1 MKVLKVRIKDYK
13 VIKNLEKEINGN
25 NILLLGDNGVGKSS
39 FIQFI
44 ELALGKTSDL
54 PEVKTGEGQVI
65 VDKNGQEWTFNVEF
79 KKGKPQITLVSPEGF
94 KDTRKSV
101 IANVV
106 GAMDFD
112 IDEFV
117 QLSDSTS
124 GRKKQIEIY
133 KSFLPQEIREFMES
147 QEARVKRAYDE
158 RTEKNREAKMLE
170 GYIAE
175 HPYKKIFD
183 MPERPVDTKQ
193 LTEQIES
200 ALEHNKKVLSV
211 KERLVQR
218 QNEVLILNA
227 QIKELEDKR
236 KELEKMNE
244 SASDWLVSNS
254 EIDVSSLMTQKDS
267 AYEIN
272 SAFEKRDDFL
282 KQQAML
288 ESLKSDS
295 GELTAF
301 IESSKQA
308 IEDAIRDCDVPVEGL
323 TFDEDSL
330 IYNGIPVTTHN
341 LSSSE
346 IMHLGCKLKM
356 AENKDLGILFIQRG
370 ESLGAKRLKEIQEM
384 AQKYDWQIIMEQVDR
399 GNEKLTIEIMQ

>member
-1 MKVLKVRIKDYK
+1 MKVLKVKIQDYK

-44 ELALGKTSDL
+44 EIALGRTKDI
-54 PEVKTGEGQVI
+54 PEVTSGQGSVI
-65 VDKNGQEWTFNVEF
+65 VDKDGQEWQFNVEF
-79 KKGKPQITLVSPEGF
+79 KKGKPQITLISPEGF
-94 KDTRKSV
+94 KDVRKSV

-106 GAMDFD
+106 GAMEFD

-117 QLSDSTS
+117 KMSDSLS
-124 GRKKQIEIY
+124 GRRKQIEIY
-133 KSFLPQEIREFMES
+133 KSFLPQDIREFIDS
-147 QEARVKRAYDE
+147 QEARVQKAYDE
-158 RTEKNREAKMLE
+158 RTEKNREAKLLE

-175 HPYKKIFD
+175 HPFRKIVD
-183 MPERPVDTKQ
+183 MPKSPVDTKQ

-200 ALEHNKKVLSV
+200 ALEHNKRVMSV
-211 KERLVQR
+211 KERLIQR

-227 QIKELEDKR
+227 QIKELAEKR
-236 KELEKMNE
+236 MELEKMNE
-244 SASDWLVSNS
+244 SANDWLATND
-254 EIDVSSLMTQKDS
+254 EINVTSMMAEKDS
-267 AYEIN
+267 AFEIN
-272 SAFEKRDDFL
+272 SAFEKKKDFE
-282 KQQAML
+282 KQKYML
-288 ESLKSDS
+288 EALKADS

-308 IEDAIRDCDVPVEGL
+308 IEDAIRDCDVLVDGL
-323 TFDEDSL
+323 TFDSDSL
-330 IYNGIPVTTHN
+330 IYNGIPVTSHN

-384 AQKYDWQIIMEQVDR
+384 ANKYDWQIIMEQVDR
-399 GNEKLTIEIMQ
+399 GNEQLTIEIMS

>member
-1 MKVLKVRIKDYK
+1 MKVIKVKIQDYK

-44 ELALGKTSDL
+44 EIALGRTKDI
-54 PEVKTGEGQVI
+54 PEVTSGQGSVI
-65 VDKNGQEWTFNVEF
+65 VDKDGQEWQFNVEF

-94 KDTRKSV
+94 KDVRKSV

-106 GAMDFD
+106 GAMEFD

-117 QLSDSTS
+117 KMSDSLS
-124 GRKKQIEIY
+124 GRRKQIEIY
-133 KSFLPQEIREFMES
+133 KSFLPQDIREFIDS
-147 QEARVKRAYDE
+147 QEARVQKAYDE
-158 RTEKNREAKMLE
+158 RTEKNREAKLLE

-175 HPYKKIFD
+175 HPFRKIVD
-183 MPERPVDTKQ
+183 MPKSPVDTKQ

-200 ALEHNKKVLSV
+200 ALEHNKRVASV
-211 KERLVQR
+211 NERLIQR

-227 QIKELEDKR
+227 QIKELAEKR
-236 KELEKMNE
+236 MELEKMNE
-244 SASDWLVSNS
+244 SAKDWLATNS
-254 EIDVSSLMTQKDS
+254 EVNVTSMMAEKDS
-267 AYEIN
+267 AFEIN
-272 SAFEKRDDFL
+272 SAFEKKKDFE
-282 KQQAML
+282 KQKYML
-288 ESLKSDS
+288 EALKTDS

-308 IEDAIRDCDVPVEGL
+308 IEDAIRDCDVLVEGL
-323 TFDEDSL
+323 TFDSDSL
-330 IYNGIPVTTHN
+330 IYNNIPVTSHN

-356 AENKDLGILFIQRG
+356 AENRDLGILFIQRG

-399 GNEKLTIEIMQ
+399 GNEKLTIEIMP

>member
-1 MKVLKVRIKDYK
+1 MKVLKVKIQDYK

-44 ELALGKTSDL
+44 EIALGRTKDI
-54 PEVKTGEGQVI
+54 PEVTSGQGSVI
-65 VDKNGQEWTFNVEF
+65 VDKDGQEWQFNVEF
-79 KKGKPQITLVSPEGF
+79 KKGKPQITLISPEGF
-94 KDTRKSV
+94 KDVRKSV

-106 GAMDFD
+106 GAMEFD

-117 QLSDSTS
+117 KMSDSLS
-124 GRKKQIEIY
+124 GRRKQIEIY
-133 KSFLPQEIREFMES
+133 KSFLPQDIREFIDS
-147 QEARVKRAYDE
+147 QEARVQKAYDE
-158 RTEKNREAKMLE
+158 RTEKNREAKLLE

-175 HPYKKIFD
+175 HPFRKIVD
-183 MPERPVDTKQ
+183 MPKNPIDTKQ

-200 ALEHNKKVLSV
+200 ALEHNKRVASV
-211 KERLVQR
+211 KERLIQR

-227 QIKELEDKR
+227 QIKELAEKR
-236 KELEKMNE
+236 MELEKMNE
-244 SASDWLVSNS
+244 SANDWLATND
-254 EIDVSSLMTQKDS
+254 EINVTSMMAEKDN
-267 AYEIN
+267 AFEIN
-272 SAFEKRDDFL
+272 SAFEKKKDFE
-282 KQQAML
+282 KQKYML
-288 ESLKSDS
+288 EALKTDS

-308 IEDAIRDCDVPVEGL
+308 IEDAIRDCDVLVEGL
-323 TFDEDSL
+323 TFDSDSL
-330 IYNGIPVTTHN
+330 IYNGIPVTSHN

-384 AQKYDWQIIMEQVDR
+384 ANKYDWQIIMEQVDR
-399 GNEKLTIEIMQ
+399 GNEQLTIEIMS

>member
-1 MKVLKVRIKDYK
+1 MKVLKVKIQDYK

-44 ELALGKTSDL
+44 EIALGRTKDI
-54 PEVKTGEGQVI
+54 PEVASGQGSVI
-65 VDKNGQEWTFNVEF
+65 VDKDGKEWQFNVEF
-79 KKGKPQITLVSPEGF
+79 KKGKPHITLISPEGF
-94 KDTRKSV
+94 KDVRKSV

-106 GAMDFD
+106 GAMEFD

-117 QLSDSTS
+117 KMSDSLS
-124 GRKKQIEIY
+124 GRRKQIEIY
-133 KSFLPQEIREFMES
+133 KSFLPQDIREFIDS
-147 QEARVKRAYDE
+147 QEARVQKAYDE
-158 RTEKNREAKMLE
+158 RTEKNREAKILE

-175 HPYKKIFD
+175 HPYRKIVE
-183 MPERPVDTKQ
+183 MPKSPVDTKQ
-193 LTEQIES
+193 LSEQIES
-200 ALEHNKKVLSV
+200 ALEHNKKVASV
-211 KERLVQR
+211 KERLTQR

-227 QIKELEDKR
+227 QIQELIDKR
-236 KELEKMNE
+236 IELEKMND
-244 SASDWLVSNS
+244 SANDWLHTNS
-254 EIDVSSLMTQKDS
+254 EIDVTSLMAEKDS
-267 AYEIN
+267 AFEIN
-272 SAFEKRDDFL
+272 SAFEKKKDFDNQ
-282 KQQAML
+282 KYML
-288 ESLKSDS
+288 EALKTDS

-308 IEDAIRDCDVPVEGL
+308 IEDAIRDCDVLVEGL
-323 TFDEDSL
+323 TFDSDSL
-330 IYNGIPVTTHN
+330 IYNGIPVTSHN

-399 GNEKLTIEIMQ
+399 GNEKLTIEIMP

>member
-1 MKVLKVRIKDYK
+1 MKVLKVKIQDYK

-44 ELALGKTSDL
+44 EIALGRTKDI
-54 PEVKTGEGQVI
+54 PEVTSGQGSVI
-65 VDKNGQEWTFNVEF
+65 VDKDGQEWQFNVEF
-79 KKGKPQITLVSPEGF
+79 KKGKPQITLISPEGF
-94 KDTRKSV
+94 KDVRKSV

-106 GAMDFD
+106 GAMEFD

-117 QLSDSTS
+117 KMSDSLS
-124 GRKKQIEIY
+124 GRRKQIEIY
-133 KSFLPQEIREFMES
+133 KSFLPQDIREFIDS
-147 QEARVKRAYDE
+147 QEARVQKAYDE
-158 RTEKNREAKMLE
+158 RTEKNREAKLLE

-175 HPYKKIFD
+175 HPFRKIVD
-183 MPERPVDTKQ
+183 MPKSPVDTKQ

-200 ALEHNKKVLSV
+200 ALEHNKRVMSV
-211 KERLVQR
+211 KERLIQR

-227 QIKELEDKR
+227 QIKELAEKR
-236 KELEKMNE
+236 MELEKMNE
-244 SASDWLVSNS
+244 SANDWLATND
-254 EIDVSSLMTQKDS
+254 EINVTSMMAEKDN
-267 AYEIN
+267 AFEIN
-272 SAFEKRDDFL
+272 SAFEKKKDFE
-282 KQQAML
+282 KQKYML
-288 ESLKSDS
+288 EALKADS

-308 IEDAIRDCDVPVEGL
+308 IEDAIRDCDVLVDGL
-323 TFDEDSL
+323 TFDSDSL
-330 IYNGIPVTTHN
+330 IYNGIPVTSHN

-384 AQKYDWQIIMEQVDR
+384 ANKYDWQIIMEQVDR
-399 GNEKLTIEIMQ
+399 GNEQLTIEIMS

>member
-1 MKVLKVRIKDYK
+1 MKVIKVKIQDYK

-44 ELALGKTSDL
+44 EIALGRTKDI
-54 PEVKTGEGQVI
+54 PEVTSGQGSVI
-65 VDKNGQEWTFNVEF
+65 VDKDGKEWQFNVEF

-94 KDTRKSV
+94 KDVRKSV

-106 GAMDFD
+106 GAMEFD

-117 QLSDSTS
+117 KMSDSLS
-124 GRKKQIEIY
+124 GRRKQIEIY
-133 KSFLPQEIREFMES
+133 KSFLPQDIREFIDS
-147 QEARVKRAYDE
+147 QEARVQKAYDE
-158 RTEKNREAKMLE
+158 RTEKNREAKLLE

-175 HPYKKIFD
+175 HPFRKIVD
-183 MPERPVDTKQ
+183 MPKSPVDTKQ

-200 ALEHNKKVLSV
+200 ALEHNKKVASV
-211 KERLVQR
+211 NERLIQR
-218 QNEVLILNA
+218 QNEVLILNG
-227 QIKELEDKR
+227 QIKELVEKR
-236 KELEKMNE
+236 MELEKMNE
-244 SASDWLVSNS
+244 SAKDWLATNS
-254 EIDVSSLMTQKDS
+254 EVNVTSMMAEKDS
-267 AYEIN
+267 AFEIN
-272 SAFEKRDDFL
+272 SAFEKKKDFE
-282 KQQAML
+282 KQKYML
-288 ESLKSDS
+288 EALKTDS

-308 IEDAIRDCDVPVEGL
+308 IEDAIRDCDVLVEGL
-323 TFDEDSL
+323 TFDSDSL
-330 IYNGIPVTTHN
+330 IYNNIPVTSHN

-356 AENKDLGILFIQRG
+356 AENRDLGILFIQRG

-399 GNEKLTIEIMQ
+399 GNEKLTIEIMP